1 MPLLSHNL
9 AEELLR
15 EPKSEA
21 EIFELGVGIL
31 RILRKLHEAGYV
43 HADLKPANV
52 MFDFDGRLSLVDFG
66 LSHKVLLKGG
76 VEQSGDVEFFKGD
89 PFFCSLACARSMRA
103 TRRDDVESLLYV
115 LAAAVGIELPW
126 SKRSAVIDCK
136 QLVKGYHVLQCLPE
150 SL

>member
-115 LAAAVGIELPW
+115 PAAAVGIELPW